1 MTRLTR
7 LAIGVGLI
15 ALLAG
20 SAACATTINKVLAD
34 PAKYRDREVTI
45 SGTVAQSFSAANRGV
60 YRVQDDSGQ
69 MWVISEH
76 GVPRNGAHVSVKGTI
91 REGFNLGSLGGLVN
105 LPPGSEDGSTRRE
118 VGRRD
123 KIEA

>member
-7 LAIGVGLI
+7 LAIGAGLI
-15 ALLAG
+15 ALLVG

-34 PAKYRDREVTI
+34 PARYRDREVTI

-105 LPPGSEDGSTRRE
+105 LPPGIASGLVLVETSH
-118 VGRRD
+118 
-123 KIEA
+123 KAK